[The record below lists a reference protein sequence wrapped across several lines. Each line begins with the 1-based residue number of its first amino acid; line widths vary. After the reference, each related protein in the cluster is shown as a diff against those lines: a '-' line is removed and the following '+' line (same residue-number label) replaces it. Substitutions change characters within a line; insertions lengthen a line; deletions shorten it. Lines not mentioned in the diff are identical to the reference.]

1 MDTSVRLSTISAKAP
16 HGATA
21 ELRLG
26 QVPMRQVVELVS
38 IDLPADQAE
47 PLFERGILPGCRIC
61 PIRLS
66 PSGDPIVEIDGALLA
81 LRKETAECLCV
92 RLINQFQ
99 DAD

>member
-1 MDTSVRLSTISAKAP
+1 M
-16 HGATA
+16 
-21 ELRLG
+21 RLG

-61 PIRLS
+61 PIRSS

>member
-1 MDTSVRLSTISAKAP
+1 
-16 HGATA
+16 
-21 ELRLG
+21 
-26 QVPMRQVVELVS
+26 MRQVVELVS

-61 PIRLS
+61 PIRSS
-66 PSGDPIVEIDGALLA
+66 PSGDPIVELDGALLA

>member
-1 MDTSVRLSTISAKAP
+1 MDTSVRLSTISANAP

-61 PIRLS
+61 PIRRS